1 MRRHAAV
8 VLVAALAAVGGSAV
22 ASGAVTQKH
31 SVIEKRSVIQK
42 RSGIFAGYAVS
53 HAGLVIKQVSATF
66 VVPTITCTNDFS
78 GVGPSVLVYSHVN
91 ARTGSHTTSGAG
103 VGVACE
109 NGGPFY
115 ESVMIINN
123 HAFND
128 LTLHAG
134 DTVDVTVRV
143 VPGRSTVTLTDV
155 TTDVSKTRSGLGQS
169 AVQTFIGDNSV
180 VVDGQSGQLDAFTPT
195 QVTDVL
201 VNSRPL
207 GAQRP
212 FRFQWVRQGHTL
224 VTASPLRAGDGFTLT
239 FRSSG

>member
-1 MRRHAAV
+1 MRRYAAV
-8 VLVAALAAVGGSAV
+8 ALAAVLAVVGGSAV
-22 ASGAVTQKH
+22 ASGA
-31 SVIEKRSVIQK
+31 VIQK

-53 HAGLVIKQVSATF
+53 RAGLVIKQVSATF

-91 ARTGSHTTSGAG
+91 VRTGSHTTSGAG

-109 NGGPFY
+109 DGGPFY
-115 ESVMIINN
+115 ESVMIVNN

-134 DTVDVTVRV
+134 DAVNVIVRV
-143 VPGRSTVTLTDV
+143 VPGSSKVTLTDI
-155 TTDVSKTRSGLGQS
+155 TTDVSKTRSGIGQT

-180 VVDGQSGQLDAFTPT
+180 VVDGQSGQLDSFTPT

-207 GAQRP
+207 GRQRP
-212 FRFQWVRQGHTL
+212 FRFQWVRHGRTL
-224 VTASPLRAGDGFTLT
+224 VAASSLQAGDGFTLT